1 MQTSADMQP
10 TACLP
15 GSGSRL
21 ARIAAR
27 PRPWALLS
35 PLVAAGLVAGS
46 LLASAPVLAQNAAV
60 VNGKPI
66 PKERVDEF
74 VEALA
79 AQGRP
84 DSPQTRE
91 LVREELIA
99 REIFA
104 QEADKRGLARSA
116 EVKRQIENTRQ
127 DILIR
132 ALIRDYLTKNP
143 VKDSDVQAE
152 YDKFKQ
158 EATASGKEYK
168 ARHILVEKEDEA
180 KKLIDQLKKGES
192 FETLAKESQDPG
204 SASSGGDLGWNT
216 ASTFVKEFSDA
227 MVSLEKG
234 KTVAEPVKTQFGYHV
249 IRLDDV
255 RDATAPPLDQ
265 VKPQIQQQLERQK
278 VQQLQQELRAAAKV
292 E

>member
-1 MQTSADMQP
+1 MQTLADLQP
-10 TACLP
+10 IACLRA
-15 GSGSRL
+15 SGSRRTRL
-21 ARIAAR
+21 AGR
-27 PRPWALLS
+27 PRAWALLS
-35 PLVAAGLVAGS
+35 PLLAAGLVAGS
-46 LLASAPVLAQNAAV
+46 LLAAGPALAQNAAV

-104 QEADKRGLARSA
+104 QEADKRGLTRSA
-116 EVKRQIENTRQ
+116 EVQRQIENTRQ

-132 ALIRDYLTKNP
+132 ALIRDYLTRNP
-143 VKDSDVQAE
+143 VKDADVQAE

-158 EATASGKEYK
+158 ETSASGKEYK
-168 ARHILVEKEDEA
+168 ARHILVEDEGEA
-180 KKLIDQLKKGES
+180 KKLIEQLKKGDS
-192 FETLAKESQDPG
+192 FETLAKDSKDPG
-204 SASSGGDLGWNT
+204 SASTGGDLGWNT

-227 MVSLEKG
+227 MVALEKG
-234 KTVAEPVKTQFGYHV
+234 KTVAAPVKTQFGYHV

-255 RDATAPPLDQ
+255 RDATPPPLDQ